1 MLSMIALVSMAACG
15 GNGGG
20 GGGGPTYG
28 GTISGTDVAPGA
40 DLQEIADRIDGIL
53 ALGYNSYGPED
64 VFKSLSD
71 DDPAN
76 DVFVVDIRDEAA
88 YDAGHI
94 PGAIN
99 IPLQDL
105 PMALLN
111 GTSGIPDD
119 MNVVVA
125 SDYGNDGNFASLVI
139 NAARVLDPADTAT
152 YPYWSKSLTHGMNA
166 WSFRSETRS
175 RFDGDLGIRRVEVD
189 GDLTAETPSDQGAFP
204 HISAFADTIDT
215 TAKKILVRADD
226 YFNSF
231 SNPDNVNS
239 NGKDLY
245 DNLNDGNPANDP
257 QIISVRAASAY
268 NTGHI
273 PGAINI
279 GYQNVA
285 KLIDYT
291 KFVDPGKPVV
301 VYCYTGHT
309 GALATV
315 ALGILGYDVTNLLY
329 GYNAWS
335 GTAAASMQNFD
346 ATKGWD
352 FPLNPLTTS
361 IDDLADYVQPTGCE
375 GCHTS
380 LTAIY
385 VDLLEDPASTVIT
398 PPSSGEG

>member
-1 MLSMIALVSMAACG
+1 MAAC
-15 GNGGG
+15 GGG
-20 GGGGPTYG
+20 GGGGGGSGVDYG
-28 GTISGTDVAPGA
+28 GTISGTDAAAGAELLEVAT
-40 DLQEIADRIDGIL
+40 RIDGIL
-53 ALGYNSYGPED
+53 ALGYNTYGGPDKLFEA
-64 VFKSLSD
+64 LSD
-71 DDPAN
+71 ADLSN
-76 DVFVVDIRDEAA
+76 DVFVVDIRDTAA

-111 GTSGIPDD
+111 GTSGIPTDQ
-119 MNVVVA
+119 NVVVA

-139 NAARVLDPADTAT
+139 NAARILDPADTAT

-166 WSFRSETRS
+166 WSFRSVTRS
-175 RFDGDLGIRRVEVD
+175 RFDDDLNVRRVETA
-189 GDLTAETPSDQGAFP
+189 GDTNPEPNLDQGAFP
-204 HISAFADTIDT
+204 HISAFAATIDST
-215 TAKKILVRADD
+215 VEKILVRADD
-226 YFNSF
+226 YINSF
-231 SNPDNVNS
+231 GNPDDFNS

-245 DNLNDGNPANDP
+245 DNLNDGNAANDP

-268 NTGHI
+268 DSGHI

-279 GYQNVA
+279 PYQDVA
-285 KLIDYT
+285 DLVNGSLY
-291 KFVDPGKPVV
+291 VDPDQPVV

-309 GALATV
+309 GALATA

-329 GYNAWS
+329 GYNGWS

-352 FPLNPLTTS
+352 FPLNTPGNP
-361 IDDLADYVQPTGCE
+361 IADLATYDPPSTGCD

-385 VDLLEDPASTVIT
+385 VDLLEDPASTVVE